1 MEYKSIEKYLKKGSN
16 KDKKKKNRFYSFS
29 IKFFVCTIIVLL
41 GLIFI
46 KGDSSLKSN
55 LKNFLNS
62 HNIPVSKINDF
73 YKKHFGDILPFQS
86 IAKDN
91 TKLVFN
97 EDLSYKDA
105 TKYKDGVRLSVDSSY
120 LIPNLKDGIV
130 IFIGNKDDYGKT
142 IIIEQ
147 TDGVNVWYGNVTNIN
162 VSTYDYVNKGEFL
175 AEAKNSFYMAF
186 EKDGKFL
193 DYKNYIK

>member
-1 MEYKSIEKYLKKGSN
+1 MEYKSIEKYLKKDN
-16 KDKKKKNRFYSFS
+16 KKADKKKNKVYSFF
-29 IKFFVCTIIVLL
+29 IKSFICIIIILL
-41 GLIFI
+41 GLIFV
-46 KGDSSLKSN
+46 KSN
-55 LKNFLNS
+55 STFKNDVKNFLNS
-62 HNIPVSKINDF
+62 HNIPVAKINNF
-73 YKKHFGDILPFQS
+73 YKKHFGDILPFQT

-97 EDLSYKDA
+97 EKLSYEKEE
-105 TKYKDGVRLSVDSSY
+105 KYKDGVKLFVENSY

-147 TDGVNVWYGNVTNIN
+147 TDGVDVWYGNVTNIN

-175 AEAKNSFYMAF
+175 AEAKNDFYLAF
-186 EKDGKFL
+186 QKDGKFL